1 MEAEKYISI
10 QTICQYY
17 PVEAGFVYT
26 LEEYGLISI
35 TEEGIAEEELPRLE
49 KILRLN
55 RDLSVN
61 PEGIDIILDLVDKM
75 EQMKA
80 ENQMLKN
87 KISRFFT
94 EP

>member
-1 MEAEKYISI
+1 MKAEKYISI

-35 TEEGIAEEELPRLE
+35 TEEGITEEELSRLE

-55 RDLSVN
+55 RDLSIN
-61 PEGIDIILDLVDKM
+61 LEGIDIILDLVDKLERM
-75 EQMKA
+75 EA
-80 ENQMLKN
+80 ENQLLKRR
-87 KISRFFT
+87 ISHFFDDK
-94 EP
+94 

>member
-1 MEAEKYISI
+1 MKVEKYISI

-17 PVEAGFVYT
+17 PIELGFLYN
-26 LEEYGLISI
+26 LEEYGLISL
-35 TEEGIAEEELPRLE
+35 TEEGITEDELTKLE
-49 KILRLN
+49 KILRLHS
-55 RDLSVN
+55 DLSVN
-61 PEGIDIILDLVDKM
+61 LEGIDIILELVDKM